1 MGIQQFLG
9 LCSRRNS
16 RAAFGD
22 RYHPGINRKA
32 GLTANCEI
40 KESYNMK
47 TLTKT
52 IILAVLLGLG
62 LTTFSGCRTAHGFGE
77 DMEKAGEK
85 IQSGTN

>member
-1 MGIQQFLG
+1 
-9 LCSRRNS
+9 
-16 RAAFGD
+16 
-22 RYHPGINRKA
+22 
-32 GLTANCEI
+32 
-40 KESYNMK
+40 MK

-52 IILAVLLGLG
+52 ILLAILLGLG